1 MIVEPCVLL
10 STTMQKNAS
19 LEKNFPI
26 VCLGGAEG
34 DLDAYTSL
42 VRLLAN
48 DMGVAI
54 VIVNYLKNM
63 AKRLLEALPT
73 CTSMPV
79 DVITESLL
87 VEPNHIFI
95 IPEKLDL
102 HVIDG
107 QFRLKP
113 ASKPAGWPDVITVFL
128 NSLARNW
135 DGKLIAVILSG
146 FDGDGSKALCGIKA
160 VGGITIAQKA
170 DTASRPDMP
179 NSAIASGCIDLILAP
194 EDIAKE
200 ILRIAGDEK
209 AKHSRG

>member
-1 MIVEPCVLL
+1 MLRLI
-10 STTMQKNAS
+10 TMQKNTS

-34 DLDAYTSL
+34 DIESYTSL
-42 VRLLAN
+42 VQSLAS
-48 DMGVAI
+48 DMGVAV
-54 VIVNYLKNM
+54 VIVNYLKDM
-63 AKRLLEALPT
+63 AKGLLEALPG
-73 CTSMPV
+73 CTSMPIEM
-79 DVITESLL
+79 ITESLL

-107 QFRLKP
+107 EFRLKA

-146 FDGDGSKALCGIKA
+146 FDGDGSNALCGIKA

-170 DTASRPDMP
+170 ETASRPDMP
-179 NSAIASGCIDLILAP
+179 NSAIASGCIDFILAP
-194 EDIAKE
+194 DDIAKQ
-200 ILRIAGDEK
+200 ILKIAREEK
-209 AKHSRG
+209 TKHSPGFAA

>member
-10 STTMQKNAS
+10 STTMQKNTS

-102 HVIDG
+102 HVVDG